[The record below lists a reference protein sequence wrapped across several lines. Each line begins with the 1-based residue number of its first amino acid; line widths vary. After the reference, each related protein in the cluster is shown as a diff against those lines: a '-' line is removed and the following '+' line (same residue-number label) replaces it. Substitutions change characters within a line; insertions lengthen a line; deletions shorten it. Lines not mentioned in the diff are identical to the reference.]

1 MRILVLGAG
10 ALGAIFGGRGLERGL
25 DVTFL
30 VRPRRAEQLARDGLV
45 VESPAGDIRQ
55 HVVTVTEAG
64 GDHDVVLLTAKS
76 YDLDSA
82 ITAIRPAVEAGAAV
96 LPVLNGLSHM
106 EQLNNAFGRDRVWG
120 GMARIVAGLTPE
132 GVVRQTGAMSE
143 LVFGEQDGRMD
154 GRAAALAEA
163 LGRGPGLD
171 AVAVPDI
178 LQRMWDKLVIIG
190 TLAGATVLFR
200 AAIGDIV
207 RAGGAELALALM
219 EGNATVAAAHGHP
232 PSADVRLAIER
243 SLSDPRNPAISS
255 LLRDLERGGPNEADH
270 ILGFLVEGAR
280 RFGIRHDLARAAL
293 LHVKAQEQRR
303 LREGGGLA

>member
-1 MRILVLGAG
+1 M
-10 ALGAIFGGRGLERGL
+10 
-25 DVTFL
+25 
-30 VRPRRAEQLARDGLV
+30 
-45 VESPAGDIRQ
+45 
-55 HVVTVTEAG
+55 
-64 GDHDVVLLTAKS
+64 
-76 YDLDSA
+76 
-82 ITAIRPAVEAGAAV
+82 

-106 EQLNNAFGRDRVWG
+106 DRLNDAFGPERVWG
-120 GMARIVAGLTPE
+120 GMARIVAGLTPD

-163 LGRGPGLD
+163 LGRGPGLES
-171 AVAVPDI
+171 VLVPDI

-200 AAIGDIV
+200 AAVGDIV

-219 EGNATVAAAHGHP
+219 EGNAAVAAAHGYP
-232 PSADVRLAIER
+232 PSADVRASIER
-243 SLSDPRNPAISS
+243 SFSDPRSPAVTS

-270 ILGFLVEGAR
+270 ILGFLVQGAQ
-280 RFGIRHDLARAAL
+280 RFGIRHDLAYAAL
-293 LHVKAQEQRR
+293 VHVKAQEQRR